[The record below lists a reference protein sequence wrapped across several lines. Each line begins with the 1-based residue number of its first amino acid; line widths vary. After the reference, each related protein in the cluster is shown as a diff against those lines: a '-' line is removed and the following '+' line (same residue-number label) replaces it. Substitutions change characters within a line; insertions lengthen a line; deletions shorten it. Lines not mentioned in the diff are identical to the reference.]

1 VTVLP
6 AAPSEPVGPRDSAR
20 PPSEVAGS
28 PWEVAGPAD
37 GPALVFIHGAV
48 MTRAQWRPQVDRLA
62 RAGYRC
68 ISVDLPGHGT
78 LAGRPFTLD
87 GAADLVC
94 EVIDRAA
101 GGRAVLVG
109 LSLGGYVAM
118 TVAGRSPSR
127 VRGLVL
133 AGSTREPAGSI
144 RAAFALVGWGL
155 KVAPEP
161 ILRGLVL
168 ELWRRRYG
176 REIATAIMSHGY
188 YARGG
193 SLAIRRLPGGRFRER
208 LAAYGGP
215 ILVINGDLDLV
226 FRLGERR
233 FLKGLPGVTRLVLH
247 RAAHLSNLDRPDEFS
262 GAIDGFVGALAP

>member
-1 VTVLP
+1 LTAGRPGSAERTQVTALVDV
-6 AAPSEPVGPRDSAR
+6 ERDAS
-20 PPSEVAGS
+20 
-28 PWEVAGPAD
+28 WETAGPEG

-48 MTRAQWRPQVDRLA
+48 MTRALWRAQVERLA

-68 ISVDLPGHGT
+68 ISVDLPGHGA
-78 LAGRPFTLD
+78 LAGRPFTLE

-94 EVIDRAA
+94 DVVDRAA
-101 GGRAVLVG
+101 GGRAVLIG

-118 TVAGRSPSR
+118 TVAGRSPER

-144 RAAFALVGWGL
+144 RAAFTLVGWSL
-155 KVAPEP
+155 KVTPEP
-161 ILRGLVL
+161 VLRGFVS

-176 REIATAIMSHGY
+176 REVAATLLANGY
-188 YARGG
+188 YAKGG

-215 ILVINGDLDLV
+215 ILVINGDLDVV

-233 FLKGLPGVTRLVLH
+233 FLEGLPGVTRLVLH

-262 GAIDGFVGALAP
+262 GAIEGFAASLAP